1 MADNVFTDFRHTPTA
16 HFRLCFFS
24 AVLRLVTYLRDAHS
38 GSDDPITSVLE
49 RFPFL
54 SGYLTELH
62 RYMPEVDTW
71 NEAAERWDQ
80 EIDRWAAEHQG
91 HLPLVGIWPSG
102 DRHRAR
108 AAFVLAGLVEEESR
122 CGAIFSWLQGGER
135 RPTIETIGRVL
146 PFDDAADGWTICEP
160 LVSAGLVE
168 VQRQQSPRSEW
179 TLRVPSMLW
188 DAGRGHAAA
197 HVEWCRCTATGD
209 LTATESLVAP
219 DGFANRV
226 RRVAPLIGGH
236 TVRTVVVRGSPGS
249 DRVAVLEAVARSLGR
264 GVVTIA
270 AASIAPHWP
279 SVGPLAALTHAMPVV
294 IWDAAPG
301 ESLDLPRPIGYDG
314 PVGIAMGMEG
324 GLVGWAAE
332 RAVSIAMPESSA
344 PDRQRIW
351 AAAVRTEARELRT
364 ISERFRL
371 PAAYI
376 RQAAGAATAH
386 AGLEGRDRVGV
397 DDVQAACRMLN
408 RQLLDSLATRLD
420 GNGSWS
426 HLVVSEGAQLKLR
439 ELERRCRHREALQER
454 LAPGFGSGN
463 RGVRALFTGPSG
475 TGKTLAARI
484 LASRSVLGLDLYR
497 VDLAAVV
504 NKYIGETEK
513 NLHRILTRAEELDVI
528 LLLDEGDALLGQRTE
543 VKSANDRYANLETNY
558 LLQRLET
565 YQGIVIV
572 TTNAAEHI
580 DTAFQRRMDVVVN
593 FVAPQAQ
600 ERWRIWRLHLPA
612 DHVVETQFLDDI
624 AKRCALSGGQIRNAA
639 LLATLLAVDAGEVM
653 QRRHVAQ
660 AIDSEYRKAGAI
672 SPLRD
677 IPATP
682 SQDAAMRAFINA
694 LST

>member
-1 MADNVFTDFRHTPTA
+1 
-16 HFRLCFFS
+16 
-24 AVLRLVTYLRDAHS
+24 
-38 GSDDPITSVLE
+38 
-49 RFPFL
+49 
-54 SGYLTELH
+54 
-62 RYMPEVDTW
+62 
-71 NEAAERWDQ
+71 
-80 EIDRWAAEHQG
+80 
-91 HLPLVGIWPSG
+91 
-102 DRHRAR
+102 
-108 AAFVLAGLVEEESR
+108 
-122 CGAIFSWLQGGER
+122 
-135 RPTIETIGRVL
+135 
-146 PFDDAADGWTICEP
+146 
-160 LVSAGLVE
+160 
-168 VQRQQSPRSEW
+168 
-179 TLRVPSMLW
+179 
-188 DAGRGHAAA
+188 
-197 HVEWCRCTATGD
+197 
-209 LTATESLVAP
+209 
-219 DGFANRV
+219 
-226 RRVAPLIGGH
+226 
-236 TVRTVVVRGSPGS
+236 
-249 DRVAVLEAVARSLGR
+249 
-264 GVVTIA
+264 
-270 AASIAPHWP
+270 
-279 SVGPLAALTHAMPVV
+279 
-294 IWDAAPG
+294 
-301 ESLDLPRPIGYDG
+301 
-314 PVGIAMGMEG
+314 
-324 GLVGWAAE
+324 
-332 RAVSIAMPESSA
+332 
-344 PDRQRIW
+344 
-351 AAAVRTEARELRT
+351 LRT